1 MGCDLI
7 RPKKESRSGGALPEA
22 GRKGGRG
29 KGGTPTAYRIAA
41 MGTRSRRFL
50 RLLALSLFLLPAT
63 AAWSG
68 NVVGVID
75 GDSITVLHD
84 GKGEQIRLWGIDCP
98 KKNQDFGT
106 KAKYVTSILT
116 IVFRLPFL
124 SSHLQLSSAD
134 HPGRLCLTT

>member
-1 MGCDLI
+1 MGT
-7 RPKKESRSGGALPEA
+7 KSRSF
-22 GRKGGRG
+22 
-29 KGGTPTAYRIAA
+29 
-41 MGTRSRRFL
+41 SW
-50 RLLALSLFLLPAT
+50 LLALSLFLLPAT
-63 AAWSG
+63 AATWSG
-68 NVVGVID
+68 KIVGVID